1 MALILGDVAPAPL
14 GLSGGLPLLCAAGTH
29 AWDTS
34 LRDWMNKRFDA
45 VERRV
50 ERIESLHRPRPAH
63 QIPSGAERFRLILR
77 VNPEVAKVLKS
88 NQNSKSDL
96 LPHREKSELAKPQI
110 VVFITTHRPVE
121 LVQAD
126 FPSN

>member
-1 MALILGDVAPAPL
+1 
-14 GLSGGLPLLCAAGTH
+14 
-29 AWDTS
+29 
-34 LRDWMNKRFDA
+34 MNKRFDA

-88 NQNSKSDL
+88 NQNSYLQEIEEILGRTVLVKSDPL
-96 LPHREKSELAKPQI
+96 LHQVKFDLA
-110 VVFITTHRPVE
+110 
-121 LVQAD
+121 
-126 FPSN
+126 